1 MSEDQ
6 EFRYIY
12 PEDLPEEPSFPVD
25 KRGYSQE
32 LVGEW
37 VDKTLALIK
46 DWGNRYN
53 EAVAALLEARDV
65 RNTLTAQNASLGSQ
79 VETLTE
85 QVKTLTEQVET
96 LTVENEQLKYEVS
109 QTEAQAPEPAE
120 KATGRHAGGAATTAP
135 RTASELLKAA
145 SDEASELV
153 RRTSERTAQIEAEA
167 EHKATEL
174 INKATTQYNALIA
187 EATVKS
193 DHIIAEAK
201 VHASELGKRAIQEAS
216 DTLYKS
222 KVARAELHE
231 AVERLKQFHST
242 GLQLVLQTETEN
254 EEAEKNYLAL
264 TGFDYSDEPLPVS
277 PKLEEATEP
286 EYVNQTELETSEAED
301 TTGTYST
308 PAKTVTE
315 ETVDPSVDVNF
326 DFIDDDNN
334 E

>member
-12 PEDLPEEPSFPVD
+12 PEDLPEVPSFPVD

-37 VDKTLALIK
+37 ADKTLALIK

-53 EAVAALLEARDV
+53 EAVAALLEVRDV
-65 RNTLTAQNASLGSQ
+65 RDTLTAQNASLGSQ

-85 QVKTLTEQVET
+85 QVET
-96 LTVENEQLKYEVS
+96 LTAENEQLKYEAS
-109 QTEAQAPEPAE
+109 QTEAQTHDEPAPVAPVSPKSDE
-120 KATGRHAGGAATTAP
+120 NAYLGEATRAA
-135 RTASELLKAA
+135 ELLKAA

-174 INKATTQYNALIA
+174 INEATAQYNALIA

-201 VHASELGKRAIQEAS
+201 VHASELGKRAVQEAS
-216 DTLYKS
+216 DALYKS

-242 GLQLVLQTETEN
+242 SLQLVLQTETEN
-254 EEAEKNYLAL
+254 EEAEKNNLSL

-308 PAKTVTE
+308 PAETVTE

>member
-6 EFRYIY
+6 EFGYIY

-65 RNTLTAQNASLGSQ
+65 RDTLTAQNASLGSQ

-96 LTVENEQLKYEVS
+96 LTVAPVSPKSDENAYLGEV
-109 QTEAQAPEPAE
+109 TRAAE
-120 KATGRHAGGAATTAP
+120 
-135 RTASELLKAA
+135 ELLKAA

-153 RRTSERTAQIEAEA
+153 RRTSERIAQIEAEA

-174 INKATTQYNALIA
+174 INEATTQYNALIA

-201 VHASELGKRAIQEAS
+201 VHASELSKRAIQEAS
-216 DTLYKS
+216 DTLHKS

-254 EEAEKNYLAL
+254 EEAEKNYLALEEAEKNYLAL

-308 PAKTVTE
+308 PAETVTE